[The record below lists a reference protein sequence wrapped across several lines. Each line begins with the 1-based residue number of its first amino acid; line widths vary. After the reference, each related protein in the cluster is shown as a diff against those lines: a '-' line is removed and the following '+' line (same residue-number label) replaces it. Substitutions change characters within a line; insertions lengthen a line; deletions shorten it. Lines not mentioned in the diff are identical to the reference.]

1 MLFLI
6 PLQDLVVFVSVFH
19 VSLPTQLQSLSFG
32 FGVALFPLPVLNM
45 LTFWDLPWC
54 CNLPSPFSSNSVSAD
69 SHFTSKAGLYFSKF
83 CFCFFD
89 DIAKNFSWA
98 QLYICVWKHTVDLP
112 IVILMMSH
120 DIDLYICGT
129 LRLLMCNKSS
139 EEIFSSYVS

>member
-69 SHFTSKAGLYFSKF
+69 AHFTSKAGLYFSKF

-98 QLYICVWKHTVDLP
+98 QLYICVWNAYCGFAYSDTYDVSWHWPLHMWNIKTFDVQQ
-112 IVILMMSH
+112 ILW
-120 DIDLYICGT
+120 
-129 LRLLMCNKSS
+129 RN
-139 EEIFSSYVS
+139 FQ